1 MENFDRLKNSIEIF
15 DRLKNSIDFLNRF
28 ALFRLDF
35 SSDFLPKKRAIVFQL
50 MLVICYINLK
60 LVHLATASLLYV
72 HSFGDLFL
80 ENPKQNIN
88 SI

>member
-1 MENFDRLKNSIEIF
+1 MQARTHNKHTQSYLANTQI
-15 DRLKNSIDFLNRF
+15 IDCSV
-28 ALFRLDF
+28 A
-35 SSDFLPKKRAIVFQL
+35 VFKL
-50 MLVICYINLK
+50 MLVICYTNLK
-60 LVHLATASLLYV
+60 LVHLATASLFSA

>member
-1 MENFDRLKNSIEIF
+1 
-15 DRLKNSIDFLNRF
+15 
-28 ALFRLDF
+28 
-35 SSDFLPKKRAIVFQL
+35 
-50 MLVICYINLK
+50 MLVICYTNLK
-60 LVHLATASLLYV
+60 LVHLATAPLLSV